1 MKNKKQKSAEGAF
14 SFWINFRLFLFCKEK
29 KAIAGQVIM
38 LDLFLAALVFLLL
51 ASMLFAEFGK
61 IDSKILTEQ
70 TLNQMN
76 FAALNASDSLVNGAG
91 IPSNWIN
98 DVNNASAIGLKE
110 KKQNLSEKKW
120 NALKQL
126 NYTTLKEL
134 LGIKG
139 FEIRIELLDLK
150 NNFVDGLGLKQDN
163 LNEAVA
169 IERIIKLN
177 GIERRLHVYVW
188 KR

>member
-1 MKNKKQKSAEGAF
+1 MKKTKNYSGCKKRKNEM
-14 SFWINFRLFLFCKEK
+14 NYLNCK
-29 KAIAGQVIM
+29 GQIIM

-70 TLNQMN
+70 TLNRMN
-76 FAALNASDSLVNGAG
+76 FAALNASDSLINGQG
-91 IPSNWIN
+91 ITSTWIN
-98 DVNNASAIGLKE
+98 DANNASALGLKE
-110 KKQNLSEKKW
+110 KKQTIDEKKW
-120 NALKQL
+120 LALKKL

-150 NNFVDGLGLKQDN
+150 NNFVDGLGLSLDN

-169 IERIIKLN
+169 VERIIKLN
-177 GIERRLHVYVW
+177 GIERRLHTYVW
-188 KR
+188 KQ